1 MKYPKRSQ
9 YKYAKSRYRIGN
21 WPEYEAGLR
30 RRGDLTVWLSED
42 AINSWREPPS
52 GKPGGQRTYADIAIE
67 AALTI
72 RMVFHL
78 PLRQTEGFL
87 RSLADLLHVDLPI
100 PDHTTLS
107 RRLTKLSDIQFRRL
121 PTDGPIHL
129 LIDST
134 GLRIH
139 VGPLRKPPKRRAWR
153 KLHLAVAADT
163 GEIVASDLTGRRT
176 ADCTRVPVLIEQI
189 DDRVASVSADGA
201 YDTAVVYEAAQVKGE
216 GLAVRVLIPP
226 GRDAQLNPRPSA
238 AQKERNR
245 NIRSIRELGRRDW
258 HTHSGYSKRSMVEN
272 TVFRYKTI
280 IGRSMRSRT
289 FDGQRVEAQMAS
301 KILGYDDPAGDAR
314 QLPSDLTPARGTGDM
329 SISPGRATRPVR
341 GDGLAWEINR
351 LGVYRVEVYSY
362 AGRVGPTFLRVR
374 PWIFSNTLGILGME
388 DLHTT

>member
-9 YKYAKSRYRIGN
+9 YEYAKSRYRIGN

-72 RMVFHL
+72 RMIFHL

-87 RSLADLLHVDLPI
+87 HSLARMLEVDLPI

-107 RRLTKLSDIQFRRL
+107 RRLKKLNDIRFRRL
-121 PTDGPIHL
+121 ATDRPLHL

-139 VGPLRKPPKRRAWR
+139 VGTLRKPPKRRAWR
-153 KLHLAVAADT
+153 KLHLAVDADT
-163 GEIVASDLTGRRT
+163 GEIVASDLTSRRT
-176 ADCTRVPVLIEQI
+176 RDGARVCALLEQI
-189 DDRVASVSADGA
+189 DNPVAALSADGA
-201 YDTAVVYEAAQVKGE
+201 YDASGVYEAAQEKGE
-216 GLAVRVLIPP
+216 GRRVRVLIPP
-226 GRDAQLNPRPSA
+226 GRNARLNPRPSA

-245 NIRSIRELGRRDW
+245 NLLTIRELGRREW
-258 HTHSGYSKRSMVEN
+258 HRSSGYSRRAMVEN

-280 IGRSMRSRT
+280 MGRGMRSRT
-289 FDGQRVEAQMAS
+289 MTGQRMEVLLACR
-301 KILGYDDPAGDAR
+301 ILNKMTQHG
-314 QLPSDLTPARGTGDM
+314 LPDSH
-329 SISPGRATRPVR
+329 
-341 GDGLAWEINR
+341 
-351 LGVYRVEVYSY
+351 RV
-362 AGRVGPTFLRVR
+362 A
-374 PWIFSNTLGILGME
+374 
-388 DLHTT
+388 

>member
-42 AINSWREPPS
+42 AIDSWREPPS
-52 GKPGGQRTYADIAIE
+52 GKPGGQRTYANIAIE

-72 RMVFHL
+72 RMIFHL

-87 RSLADLLHVDLPI
+87 RSLAGLLQVDLPI

-107 RRLTKLSDIQFRRL
+107 RRLTKLSDIQFRRP

-153 KLHLAVAADT
+153 KLHLAVEGDT
-163 GEIVASDLTGRRT
+163 GEIVASDLTDRRT
-176 ADCTRVPVLIEQI
+176 HDCTLVGPLLEQI
-189 DDRVASVSADGA
+189 PKPLASLSADGA
-201 YDTAVVYEAAQVKGE
+201 YDTEGVYEAAQSKGE
-216 GLAVRVLIPP
+216 GRTVRMLIPP
-226 GRDAQLNPRPSA
+226 GRDAQLAPRPSGA
-238 AQKERNR
+238 LEERNR
-245 NIRSIRELGRRDW
+245 NIHSVRELGRREW
-258 HTHSGYSKRSMVEN
+258 YKRSGYSKRSMVEN
-272 TVFRYKTI
+272 TVYRYKTI

-289 FDGQRVEAQMAS
+289 FVGQGVEVQLAS
-301 KILGYDDPAGDAR
+301 KIL
-314 QLPSDLTPARGTGDM
+314 
-329 SISPGRATRPVR
+329 
-341 GDGLAWEINR
+341 
-351 LGVYRVEVYSY
+351 
-362 AGRVGPTFLRVR
+362 
-374 PWIFSNTLGILGME
+374 NTMTCLGMP
-388 DLHTT
+388 DSCRVA